1 MVKSFFP
8 LGMVISI
15 PFLIFG
21 YMAIFSSTKRVSVLK
36 AFACVFL
43 SLVLIFLLFYQYLQR
58 LAFYFLFKTNV
69 AVYFGSLAFM
79 YLTFTLFFVDDF
91 SKAFGKVK
99 KLNLILCLYTA
110 ISALLVLWGLIN
122 TKV

>member
-1 MVKSFFP
+1 
-8 LGMVISI
+8 
-15 PFLIFG
+15 
-21 YMAIFSSTKRVSVLK
+21 
-36 AFACVFL
+36 
-43 SLVLIFLLFYQYLQR
+43 
-58 LAFYFLFKTNV
+58 
-69 AVYFGSLAFM
+69 M